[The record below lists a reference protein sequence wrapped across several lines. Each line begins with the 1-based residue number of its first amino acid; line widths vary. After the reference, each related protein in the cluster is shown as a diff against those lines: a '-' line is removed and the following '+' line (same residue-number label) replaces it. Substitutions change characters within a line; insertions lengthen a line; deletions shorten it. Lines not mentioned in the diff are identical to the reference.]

1 MVEAAR
7 LATGADRDRLSELA
21 RLAAEELR
29 PTRGGEVFL
38 AREAAG
44 QVDGP
49 DLTTAGDGSP
59 IDHQVWAGTIDDTVV
74 GYAVG
79 HVEKLADGAAHGV
92 LDVFFVEEGARGIG
106 VGEAMMVLALDWFRD
121 RGCAGVDGVALPGHR
136 ATKNFFEETGFTARL
151 LVMHRRLDD

>member
-1 MVEAAR
+1 MEAAR
-7 LATGADRDRLSELA
+7 PATVADRDRLFELA
-21 RLAAEELR
+21 RMAVDELR

-38 AREAAG
+38 GREAAAEL
-44 QVDGP
+44 DGP
-49 DLTTAGDGSP
+49 DLATIDDGSP
-59 IDHQVWAGTIDDTVV
+59 IDRQVWVGTIDDTVI

-106 VGEAMMVLALDWFRD
+106 VGEAMITVALDWFRD
-121 RGCAGVDGVALPGHR
+121 RGCTGVDAAALPGHR

-151 LVMHRRLDD
+151 LVMYRRLDG

>member
-1 MVEAAR
+1 MEAAR
-7 LATGADRDRLSELA
+7 PATVADRDRLFELA
-21 RLAAEELR
+21 RMAVDELR

-38 AREAAG
+38 GREAAAEL
-44 QVDGP
+44 DGP
-49 DLTTAGDGSP
+49 DLATIDDGSP
-59 IDHQVWAGTIDDTVV
+59 IDRQVWVGTIDDTVI

-106 VGEAMMVLALDWFRD
+106 VGEAMITVALDWFRD
-121 RGCAGVDGVALPGHR
+121 RGCTGVDAAALPGHR

-151 LVMHRRLDD
+151 LVMYRRLDD